1 MKTIRLRVGACLSAL
16 AVAATMFA
24 ASPAGAATRNP
35 CKLLKVSEIEATLE
49 QSSGPAKPGIQTP
62 VSKSCGWEL
71 TAEQGKPGGG
81 VHATLMTTG
90 GDIAFN
96 VNSKRPGSTLVPSL
110 GKAYYSTVTSF
121 SGEIHILKAK
131 TLMTVQ
137 IVFVSLGGPT
147 VAPSLIQDE
156 AMQLGKLAKKRF

>member
-1 MKTIRLRVGACLSAL
+1 MNSTRLRVGACLSAL

-35 CKLLKVSEIEATLE
+35 CKLLKVSEIETTLE
-49 QSSGPAKPGIQTP
+49 QSAAAPKPGIETP

-110 GKAYYSTVTSF
+110 GKAYYSSVTSI
-121 SGEIHILKAK
+121 SGEIHILKGK

-137 IVFVSLGGPT
+137 IVFVSLGGPK
-147 VAPSLIQDE
+147 VDPSLIQDE
-156 AMQLGKLAKKRF
+156 ATQLGKIAKRRF

>member
-1 MKTIRLRVGACLSAL
+1 MRAGVFVSARSPSPPRRLG
-16 AVAATMFA
+16 

-49 QSSGPAKPGIQTP
+49 QSAAPGVPGITTP
-62 VSKSCGWEL
+62 VSKSCSWEL

-96 VNSKRPGSTLVPSL
+96 VNSKRPGSELVPSL

-121 SGEIHILKAK
+121 TGEIHILKGK
-131 TLMTVQ
+131 TMMTVQ
-137 IVFVSLGGPT
+137 LVFVPAGGPT
-147 VAPSLIQDE
+147 VDPSLIKDE
-156 AMQLGKLAKKRF
+156 ALQLGKVAKRRF

>member
-1 MKTIRLRVGACLSAL
+1 MISTRLRVGACLSAL
-16 AVAATMFA
+16 AVAATVIA
-24 ASPAGAATRNP
+24 ASPAGATTHNP

-49 QSSGPAKPGIQTP
+49 QSSAPAKPGIVTP
-62 VSKSCGWEL
+62 VSKSCSWEL

-81 VHATLMTTG
+81 VHTTLMTTG

-96 VNSKRPGSTLVPSL
+96 VNSKRPGSVLVPSL

-121 SGEIHILKAK
+121 SGEMHILKGK

-137 IVFVSLGGPT
+137 IVFVSLGGPK
-147 VAPSLIQDE
+147 VDPSLIQDE
-156 AMQLGKLAKKRF
+156 AMQLAKVAKKRF